1 MQAMELIRRCLGE
14 DILSSVS
21 VSLAD
26 VSEIRLRTGRP
37 ASFHTTDGCRTEGTV
52 ITERQMGKIVSALSM
67 DSLYAVE
74 DQLSECYFTVKYGVR
89 VGVCGRLSR
98 TADGKYRLTSIG
110 SLCIR
115 IPREVTGCAEGLWK
129 AAGLASILILSP
141 PGMGKTTLIRDYV
154 RIVSDEGYNVAVAD
168 ERREIAACW
177 QGIPQLNL
185 GKCCDV
191 IDDCPKIRAI
201 PLLLRSCAPDMIAAD
216 EIALEE
222 EAQALREAAKC
233 GVKIAATAHA
243 GSVEDALER
252 HATGMLLREGIF
264 QYAVLLGVKPGNIL
278 GIYQF

>member
-14 DILSSVS
+14 DILSSVGAG
-21 VSLAD
+21 LAD

-74 DQLSECYFTVKYGVR
+74 DQLSECYFTTKYGMR
-89 VGVCGRLSR
+89 VGVCGRLSC

-185 GKCCDV
+185 GKSCDV
-191 IDDCPKIRAI
+191 IDDCPKVRAI

-216 EIALEE
+216 EIALKE

-252 HATGMLLREGIF
+252 RATGMLLREGVF
-264 QYAVLLGVKPGNIL
+264 QYAVLLGGKPGNIL